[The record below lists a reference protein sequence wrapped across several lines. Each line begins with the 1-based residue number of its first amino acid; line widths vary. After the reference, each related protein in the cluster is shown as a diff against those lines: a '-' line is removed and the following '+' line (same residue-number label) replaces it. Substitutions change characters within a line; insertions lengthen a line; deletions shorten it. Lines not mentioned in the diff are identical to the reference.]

1 MTSRCHRQQSGP
13 HKSVRASQESGVVR
27 AMVLTPLAT
36 QQSGIPPPSSVLASL
51 GRQVHPHP
59 IAITSSLT
67 RNQLSISR
75 KFATRKKNGAASTS
89 MSRKY
94 RPSNNRITQML
105 GAEKMPGTR
114 RFVQRST
121 NAIACPLKYLAA
133 ERSEDGVSG
142 RYTTPWC
149 SEWCQNHCSN
159 HSGFLTGAD
168 TFVRTTLL
176 AMAPGGH
183 AISERLSFGYFSLAR
198 QRKVTAAPRRGDAN
212 RPTRSQVLHANREQT
227 TKQTKPKPQSFP
239 RSTSAPPRGSL
250 PPPVCFS
257 SHARRSSRGVTPNL
271 SR

>member
-1 MTSRCHRQQSGP
+1 M
-13 HKSVRASQESGVVR
+13 
-27 AMVLTPLAT
+27 
-36 QQSGIPPPSSVLASL
+36 PPSSARCEGPAVLSITGNSL
-51 GRQVHPHP
+51 LCPRKKW
-59 IAITSSLT
+59 AANTSSRADIDRQTIRSYKCGEQKKCLAV
-67 RNQLSISR
+67 NSSR
-75 KFATRKKNGAASTS
+75 GEAR
-89 MSRKY
+89 
-94 RPSNNRITQML
+94 TQAL
-105 GAEKMPGTR
+105 A
-114 RFVQRST
+114 
-121 NAIACPLKYLAA
+121 LKYLAA
-133 ERSEDGVSG
+133 ERSEDGASG
-142 RYTTPWC
+142 RYTTPRC

-212 RPTRSQVLHANREQT
+212 RPTRLQVLHANREQT

>member
-1 MTSRCHRQQSGP
+1 
-13 HKSVRASQESGVVR
+13 
-27 AMVLTPLAT
+27 MVLTPLPT

-51 GRQVHPHP
+51 GRQVHP
-59 IAITSSLT
+59 
-67 RNQLSISR
+67 NQLRLRLPRKGPAVLSI
-75 KFATRKKNGAASTS
+75 NGIRCFTPREKCGAQT
-89 MSRKY
+89 Y
-94 RPSNNRITQML
+94 RRHEKSIVKRSVTQR
-105 GAEKMPGTR
+105 GSAEKVPGCRHLMQEART
-114 RFVQRST
+114 QPP
-121 NAIACPLKYLAA
+121 ALKYLAA
-133 ERSEDGVSG
+133 ERSEDGASE

-168 TFVRTTLL
+168 TFVWTTLL
-176 AMAPGGH
+176 AMAPVSH